1 VTVRDTVNSIPAP
14 VNFLRIRTRACAR
27 CSVTCTRVYGR
38 VYWRL
43 YWLLARVA
51 ACQLISSHL
60 SLHVRARVYL
70 DADGGIFDQDGGMDE
85 DQGMFWTRMEACWIK
100 TSSSVSPIQN
110 SGSNRDKASCPSLP
124 SCISSSYV
132 TTFSC
137 NYYRRAKL
145 E

>member
-1 VTVRDTVNSIPAP
+1 M
-14 VNFLRIRTRACAR
+14 
-27 CSVTCTRVYGR
+27 YGR

-43 YWLLARVA
+43 RWLLARVA
-51 ACQLISSHL
+51 ACQLISFHHL
-60 SLHVRARVYL
+60 SSNVRARVYL
-70 DADGGIFDQDGGMDE
+70 DEDGGIFDQDGGMDE
-85 DQGMFWTRMEACWIK
+85 DQGMLWTRMEACLIK

-124 SCISSSYV
+124 SCIYSSYV
-132 TTFSC
+132 TTFAC